1 MKLSG
6 SVTIRVC
13 EKNSEEIEVFDI
25 SASEFSLEE
34 SGTRN
39 YDGERAY
46 RGLYIYF
53 NSEYDFD
60 VLAEAEE
67 MNHSITDFDINLR
80 QHSSKYEINIDTDN
94 LYANPTDGDVK
105 YDEDDWR

>member
-1 MKLSG
+1 MNLSG
-6 SVTIRVC
+6 SVTIEVC
-13 EKNSEEIEVFDI
+13 DKNGEEIEVFDI
-25 SASEFSLEE
+25 RASEFGLEE

-53 NSEYDFD
+53 NSEYGFD

-94 LYANPTDGDVK
+94 LYANPTDADVE

>member
-1 MKLSG
+1 MNLSG
-6 SVTIRVC
+6 SVTIEVC
-13 EKNSEEIEVFDI
+13 HKNGEEVEVFDI
-25 SASEFSLEE
+25 SASEFGLEE

-53 NSEYDFD
+53 NSEYGFD

-80 QHSSKYEINIDTDN
+80 QHSSMYEINIDTDN
-94 LYANPTDGDVK
+94 LYANSTDADVE
-105 YDEDDWR
+105 YNEDDWR

>member
-1 MKLSG
+1 MWLMKTLLTSG
-6 SVTIRVC
+6 CT
-13 EKNSEEIEVFDI
+13 NQ
-25 SASEFSLEE
+25 
-34 SGTRN
+34 
-39 YDGERAY
+39 
-46 RGLYIYF
+46 RGAGH
-53 NSEYDFD
+53 DFD

-94 LYANPTDGDVK
+94 LYANPTDGDVE

>member
-6 SVTIRVC
+6 SVTIEVC
-13 EKNSEEIEVFDI
+13 DKNGEEIEVFDI
-25 SASEFSLEE
+25 RASEFGLEE

-39 YDGERAY
+39 YDGERSY

-53 NSEYDFD
+53 NSEYGFD

-67 MNHSITDFDINLR
+67 MNRSITEFDINVS

-94 LYANPTDGDVK
+94 LYANPTGADVE

>member
-1 MKLSG
+1 MNLSG
-6 SVTIRVC
+6 SVTIEVC
-13 EKNSEEIEVFDI
+13 DKNGEEIEVFDI
-25 SASEFSLEE
+25 RASEFGLEE

-46 RGLYIYF
+46 RGLYVYF
-53 NSEYDFD
+53 NSEYGFD

-67 MNHSITDFDINLR
+67 MNHSITDFDISLR

-94 LYANPTDGDVK
+94 LYANPTNADVE